1 MLCPLLLCERIFVLT
16 TEKQSC
22 VYFDDSTG
30 ELTNAG
36 LVSLTKHEFSAKTL
50 AELADEPDDPAR
62 FFLIPGLVSSSLT
75 YLYGQSKVGKSFVVA
90 NIVASVLDGKPF
102 LGRKPL
108 ATVEGVVIVT
118 TDAGDGYAYADRL
131 KNLGVADDDRVLLVP
146 VGINPKPE
154 RLAQVANFFANG
166 DYGFAV
172 FDHATGLI
180 PTDQNINTREPW
192 GNLWE
197 LLDSLGVP
205 VVLVG
210 HSSDSKFEGKPIHR
224 PAGNSA
230 ATQFARTR
238 VEVHRPDERNRSNPL
253 REIVVLGNYGEDE
266 RLQAML
272 APEGLTLVDDSDD
285 KPEAG
290 RQRDSQTLDNNAA
303 IARLAVDSKAT
314 TVTGVAKDIATDAGL
329 SAKTLSGKK
338 LPALVNSGLLVKSS
352 NPRAKGCY
360 EAGDK
365 LRM

>member
-1 MLCPLLLCERIFVLT
+1 MLT

-36 LVSLTKHEFSAKTL
+36 VASLAKHRLQAKTL

-62 FFLIPGLVSSSLT
+62 FFLIPGLVSGSLT

-90 NIVASVLDGKPF
+90 NIVASLLDGKPF
-102 LGRKPL
+102 LGRQPL
-108 ATVEGVVIVT
+108 KTVDGVVIVT
-118 TDAGDGYAYADRL
+118 TDAGDQHAYRDRL
-131 KNLGVADDDRVLLVP
+131 KDLGVADDDRVLLVP
-146 VGINPKPE
+146 VGIAPE
-154 RLAQVANFFANG
+154 PEQLAEVADLFVNG

-172 FDHATGLI
+172 FDHATGLV
-180 PTDQNINTREPW
+180 PTDQNINAREPW
-192 GNLWE
+192 VGLWRF
-197 LLDSLGVP
+197 LDSLGVP
-205 VVLVG
+205 GLLVG
-210 HSSDSKFEGKPIHR
+210 HSTDSKFEGKPIHR

-253 REIVVLGNYGEDE
+253 RELVVLNNYGEDE

-272 APEGLTLVDDSDD
+272 APEGLTLVDGSDD

-290 RQRDSQTLDNNAA
+290 RQRDNQALDNNAA
-303 IARLAVDSKAT
+303 IARRAVELKQPTVKATAEALYAEGLGSSVDSLKKRILPDL
-314 TVTGVAKDIATDAGL
+314 VTSK
-329 SAKTLSGKK
+329 
-338 LPALVNSGLLVKSS
+338 LLVKSS
-352 NPRAKGCY
+352 DPRAKGYY

>member
-1 MLCPLLLCERIFVLT
+1 MLT
-16 TEKQSC
+16 AEKQSC
-22 VYFDDSTG
+22 TYFDDSTG

-36 LVSLTKHEFSAKTL
+36 VASLAKHRLQAKTL
-50 AELADEPDDPAR
+50 AELANEPDDPAR
-62 FFLIPGLVSSSLT
+62 FFLIPGLVSGSLT
-75 YLYGQSKVGKSFVVA
+75 YLYGQSKAGKSFVVA
-90 NIVASVLDGKPF
+90 NVVASVLDGKPF
-102 LGRKPL
+102 LGRQPL
-108 ATVEGVVIVT
+108 KTVGGVVIVT
-118 TDAGDGYAYADRL
+118 TDAGDGYAYRQRL
-131 KNLGVADDDRVLLVP
+131 NDLRVADDDRVLLVP
-146 VGINPKPE
+146 VGISPE
-154 RLAQVANFFANG
+154 PDVFDEVKNLVASG
-166 DYGFAV
+166 GYGFVV

-180 PTDQNINTREPW
+180 PADQNINAREPW
-192 GNLWE
+192 VGLWRF
-197 LLDSLGVP
+197 LDSLGVP
-205 VVLVG
+205 AVLVG
-210 HSSDSKFEGKPIHR
+210 HSTDSKFQGQTIHR

-230 ATQFARTR
+230 ATQLARTR

-253 REIVVLGNYGEDE
+253 REIVVLNNYGEDE
-266 RLQAML
+266 RLQVML

-303 IARLAVDSKAT
+303 IARLAVGSKAA
-314 TVTGVAKDIATDAGL
+314 TVAGVAKDIATDAGL

>member
-1 MLCPLLLCERIFVLT
+1 MLT
-16 TEKQSC
+16 AEKQKQAP
-22 VYFDDSTG
+22 VFFDDSTG

-36 LVSLTKHEFSAKTL
+36 VVSLAKHRLGLKTL

-62 FFLIPGLVSSSLT
+62 FFLIPGLVSGSLT

-90 NIVASVLDGKPF
+90 NILASVLDGKPF

-108 ATVEGVVIVT
+108 KTVDGVVIVT
-118 TDAGDGYAYADRL
+118 TDAGDAYAYHQRL
-131 KNLGVADDDRVLLVP
+131 NDLGVADDDRVGLVP
-146 VGINPKPE
+146 VGIAPE
-154 RLAQVANFFANG
+154 PEQLAEVADLFVNG

-180 PTDQNINTREPW
+180 PADQNINAREPW
-192 GNLWE
+192 VNLWR

-205 VVLVG
+205 VLLVG
-210 HSSDSKFEGKPIHR
+210 HATDSKFEGKPIHR

-253 REIVVLGNYGEDE
+253 RELVVLGNHGEDE
-266 RLQAML
+266 RLQVNL
-272 APEGLTLVDDSDD
+272 APEGLTLVDGSDD

-290 RQRDSQTLDNNAA
+290 RQRDSQALDKNAA

-314 TVTGVAKDIATDAGL
+314 TVAGVAKDIATDAGL
-329 SAKTLSGKK
+329 SVKTLSSKK
-338 LPALVNSGLLVKSS
+338 LPALVKSGLLVKSS
-352 NPRAKGCY
+352 NPRAKGYY

>member
-1 MLCPLLLCERIFVLT
+1 MLT
-16 TEKQSC
+16 AEKQKQAP
-22 VYFDDSTG
+22 VFFDDSTG

-36 LVSLTKHEFSAKTL
+36 VESLLKHRLQAKTST
-50 AELADEPDDPAR
+50 ELANEPENPAR

-90 NIVASVLDGKPF
+90 NVVASVLDGKPF

-108 ATVEGVVIVT
+108 KTVNGVVIVT
-118 TDAGDGYAYADRL
+118 TDAGDEYAYADRL
-131 KNLGVADDDRVLLVP
+131 KDLGVAPDDRVLLVP
-146 VGINPKPE
+146 VGINPEPE
-154 RLAQVANFFANG
+154 VFDDIADLIAIG
-166 DYGFAV
+166 GYGFAV

-180 PTDQNINTREPW
+180 PTDQNINEREPW

-205 VVLVG
+205 VLLVG
-210 HSSDSKFEGKPIHR
+210 HATDSKFQGQTIHR

-230 ATQFARTR
+230 ATQLARTR

-253 REIVVLGNYGEDE
+253 RELVVLNNYGEDE
-266 RLQAML
+266 RVQVKL
-272 APEGLTLVDDSDD
+272 APEGLTLADDDNND

-290 RQRDSQTLDNNAA
+290 RQRDSQTLDKNAA

-314 TVTGVAKDIATDAGL
+314 TVAAVAKDIATDTGL
-329 SAKTLSGKK
+329 SAKTLSNKK
-338 LPALVNSGLLVKSS
+338 LPALVKSGLLVKSS
-352 NPRAKGCY
+352 DPRARGCY

>member
-1 MLCPLLLCERIFVLT
+1 MLT

-22 VYFDDSTG
+22 TYFDDSTG

-36 LVSLTKHEFSAKTL
+36 VASLAKHRLQAKTL

-62 FFLIPGLVSSSLT
+62 FFLIPGLVSGSLT

-90 NIVASVLDGKPF
+90 NVVASVLDGKPF

-118 TDAGDGYAYADRL
+118 TDAGDGYAYRDRL
-131 KNLGVADDDRVLLVP
+131 NDLGVADDDRVLLVP
-146 VGINPKPE
+146 VGVSPE
-154 RLAQVANFFANG
+154 PEVFDEVKNLVATG
-166 DYGFAV
+166 GYGFVV

-180 PTDQNINTREPW
+180 PADQNINAREPW
-192 GNLWE
+192 VGLWRF
-197 LLDSLGVP
+197 LDSLGVP

-210 HSSDSKFEGKPIHR
+210 HSTDSKFQGQTIHR

-230 ATQFARTR
+230 ATQLARTR

-253 REIVVLGNYGEDE
+253 REIVVLNNYGEDE
-266 RLQAML
+266 RLQVLL
-272 APEGLTLVDDSDD
+272 APEGLTLVDGSDD

-303 IARLAVDSKAT
+303 IARLAVGSKAA
-314 TVTGVAKDIATDAGL
+314 TVAGVAKDIATDTGL
-329 SAKTLSGKK
+329 SAKTLSSKK
-338 LPALVNSGLLVKSS
+338 LPALVKSGLLVKSS

>member
-1 MLCPLLLCERIFVLT
+1 MLT

-36 LVSLTKHEFSAKTL
+36 VASLAKHRLGLKTR
-50 AELADEPDDPAR
+50 AELANEPENPAQ

-102 LGRKPL
+102 LGRQPL
-108 ATVEGVVIVT
+108 KTVDGVVIVT
-118 TDAGDGYAYADRL
+118 TDAGDAYAYHQRL
-131 KNLGVADDDRVLLVP
+131 KDLGVADDERVGLVP
-146 VGINPKPE
+146 VGIAPE
-154 RLAQVANFFANG
+154 PDVFDEVKNLFVNG

-172 FDHATGLI
+172 FDHATGLV
-180 PTDQNINTREPW
+180 PADQNINAREPW
-192 GNLWE
+192 VNLWR

-205 VVLVG
+205 VLLVG

-253 REIVVLGNYGEDE
+253 RELVVLGNHGEEE
-266 RLQAML
+266 RLQVML

-290 RQRDSQTLDNNAA
+290 RQRDSQALDNNAA
-303 IARLAVDSKAT
+303 IARRAVELKQPTVKATAEALHAEGLGSSVDS
-314 TVTGVAKDIATDAGL
+314 L
-329 SAKTLSGKK
+329 KK
-338 LPALVNSGLLVKSS
+338 RILPDLVKYGLLVRSS
-352 NPRAKGCY
+352 GPRARGCY

>member
-1 MLCPLLLCERIFVLT
+1 MLT

-36 LVSLTKHEFSAKTL
+36 VASLAKHRLGLKTL

-102 LGRKPL
+102 LGRQPL
-108 ATVEGVVIVT
+108 KTVDGVVIVT
-118 TDAGDGYAYADRL
+118 TDAGDAYAYHQRL
-131 KNLGVADDDRVLLVP
+131 NDLGVADDDRVGLVP
-146 VGINPKPE
+146 VGIAPE
-154 RLAQVANFFANG
+154 PEQLAEVADLFVNG

-172 FDHATGLI
+172 FDHATGLV
-180 PTDQNINTREPW
+180 PADQNINAREPW
-192 GNLWE
+192 VNLWR

-205 VVLVG
+205 VLLVG
-210 HSSDSKFEGKPIHR
+210 HATDSKFQGQTIHR
-224 PAGNSA
+224 PSGNSA
-230 ATQFARTR
+230 ATQLARTR

-253 REIVVLGNYGEDE
+253 RELVVLNNYGEDE
-266 RLQAML
+266 RLQVML

-290 RQRDSQTLDNNAA
+290 RQRDSQTLDKNAA

-314 TVTGVAKDIATDAGL
+314 TVAGVAKDIATDAGL
-329 SAKTLSGKK
+329 SAKTLSGKR
-338 LPALVNSGLLVKSS
+338 LPELVKSGLLVRSS
-352 NPRAKGCY
+352 NPRARGCY

>member
-1 MLCPLLLCERIFVLT
+1 MLT
-16 TEKQSC
+16 AEKQKQAP
-22 VYFDDSTG
+22 VFFDDSTG

-36 LVSLTKHEFSAKTL
+36 LVSLTKHEFGAKTRL
-50 AELADEPDDPAR
+50 DRADEPDDPAR
-62 FFLIPGLVSSSLT
+62 HFLIPGLVSSSLT

-90 NIVASVLDGKPF
+90 NIVASLLDGKPF
-102 LGRKPL
+102 LGRQPL
-108 ATVEGVVIVT
+108 KTVDGVVIIT
-118 TDAGDGYAYADRL
+118 TDPGDDYAYDDRL
-131 KNLGVADDDRVLLVP
+131 DDLGVAPDDRVLLVP

-154 RLAQVANFFANG
+154 RLVQVANFFANG

-197 LLDSLGVP
+197 LLDSLDAP
-205 VVLVG
+205 ALLVG
-210 HSSDSKFEGKPIHR
+210 HSTDSKFEGKTIHR
-224 PAGNSA
+224 PSGNSA
-230 ATQFARTR
+230 ATQLARTR
-238 VEVHRPDERNRSNPL
+238 IEVHRPDERNRSNPL
-253 REIVVLGNYGEDE
+253 REIVVLNNYGEDE

-290 RQRDSQTLDNNAA
+290 RQRDSQTLDKNAA

-314 TVTGVAKDIATDAGL
+314 TVAGVAKDIATDAGL
-329 SAKTLSGKK
+329 SAKTLSGKR
-338 LPALVNSGLLVKSS
+338 LPELVKSGLLVKSS
-352 NPRAKGCY
+352 DPRARGCY

>member
-1 MLCPLLLCERIFVLT
+1 MLT
-16 TEKQSC
+16 TEKQKQSC
-22 VYFDDSTG
+22 TYFDDSTG
-30 ELTNAG
+30 ELTDAG
-36 LVSLTKHEFSAKTL
+36 VASLAKHRLGLKTL

-62 FFLIPGLVSSSLT
+62 HFLIPGFVSSSLT

-90 NIVASVLDGKPF
+90 NVVASVLDGKPF

-108 ATVEGVVIVT
+108 KTVDGVVIVT
-118 TDAGDGYAYADRL
+118 TDAGDVYAYHQRL
-131 KNLGVADDDRVLLVP
+131 KDLGVADDDRVGLVP
-146 VGINPKPE
+146 VGIAPE
-154 RLAQVANFFANG
+154 PEQLAEVADLFVNG

-172 FDHATGLI
+172 FDHATGLV
-180 PTDQNINTREPW
+180 PADQNINSREPW
-192 GNLWE
+192 VNLWR

-205 VVLVG
+205 VLLVG
-210 HSSDSKFEGKPIHR
+210 HATDSKFQGQTIHR

-230 ATQFARTR
+230 ATQLARTR

-253 REIVVLGNYGEDE
+253 REIVVLNNYGEDE

-272 APEGLTLVDDSDD
+272 APEGLTLVDDSDG

-290 RQRDSQTLDNNAA
+290 RQKDSQALDNNAA
-303 IARLAVDSKAT
+303 IARRAVELKQPTVKATAEALYAEGLGSSVDSLKKRILP
-314 TVTGVAKDIATDAGL
+314 GLVASK
-329 SAKTLSGKK
+329 
-338 LPALVNSGLLVKSS
+338 LLVKPS